1 MLNCNVAIT
10 HEKSKKNLTD
20 RHSSN
25 AKLLPSSFETAK
37 GVVRMPF
44 VGKNAANTERHVS
57 CHWRLND
64 SRIFY
69 DRMEEKR
76 KSYGSKGLYPKCTSQ
91 STIPRMIPR
100 RYVRRSSEWTSSNL
114 LFDGGEWDMYRQ
126 RNVRMQNSFC
136 CLSDLISDVM
146 NVGGKNNLKEAKR
159 CTRTHGCA
167 RLEYMTLCSY
177 FFIRTILEAALVG
190 LEPLHSKYKS
200 YSEAYSKA
208 NLTLRALTL
217 LKLLLEWKKRRKFG
231 DEAALD
237 AKCVDV
243 ARRALSAFRNSVAAP
258 CTKKA
263 IVNVANAISRV
274 VTGEPPL
281 QNRDI
286 DAKLLQDVKARVEH
300 GASLVVSKRL
310 SLRFPAQIR
319 ETLADTLEEIARNQ
333 NEETSR
339 RIDAL
344 QILARCAAAECFDG
358 PGAHFRDRTLRVY
371 CDVVASGVKDAA
383 RGSCTFFSLCASK

>member
-1 MLNCNVAIT
+1 M
-10 HEKSKKNLTD
+10 
-20 RHSSN
+20 
-25 AKLLPSSFETAK
+25 
-37 GVVRMPF
+37 
-44 VGKNAANTERHVS
+44 
-57 CHWRLND
+57 
-64 SRIFY
+64 
-69 DRMEEKR
+69 
-76 KSYGSKGLYPKCTSQ
+76 
-91 STIPRMIPR
+91 
-100 RYVRRSSEWTSSNL
+100 
-114 LFDGGEWDMYRQ
+114 
-126 RNVRMQNSFC
+126 
-136 CLSDLISDVM
+136 
-146 NVGGKNNLKEAKR
+146 
-159 CTRTHGCA
+159 
-167 RLEYMTLCSY
+167 
-177 FFIRTILEAALVG
+177 
-190 LEPLHSKYKS
+190 HSKYKS

-263 IVNVANAISRV
+263 IVNVANAISQV
-274 VTGEPPL
+274 VTG
-281 QNRDI
+281 NRLANSDI
-286 DAKLLQDVKARVEH
+286 DAKLLQDVKARWSR
-300 GASLVVSKRL
+300 ASLVVSKRL

-383 RGSCTFFSLCASK
+383 RGSCTFFSLCASKKDASELLQSLRAGGAADAAQRLEKSTLATYFYGTCES